1 MDKLLNILFSILK
14 KTASSLVILI
24 IAACNAA
31 VVYLAITQTL
41 MSLILLSV
49 SIYLSVIFIYL
60 VFGWAWLDKDYFSY
74 EYSGYSS
81 INGGLIYKDK
91 STDSMHQ
98 SLYLVVAIAYF
109 LTAIFSTVAPI
120 ILWSKDEFAFFGI
133 ISAVLCLFFGLI
145 SLNFY
150 LKIMKEIKLK
160 NETLK

>member
-31 VVYLAITQTL
+31 VVYLAVTQTL

-74 EYSGYSS
+74 EYAGYSS
-81 INGGLIYKDK
+81 REGLIYKNT
-91 STDSMHQ
+91 STDSVHKSM
-98 SLYLVVAIAYF
+98 YLVVAISYF

-133 ISAVLCLFFGLI
+133 ISAVLCVLFGLI
-145 SLNFY
+145 SLN